1 MPFYQ
6 NCKLLIFVMLFALAS
21 LTAQATEFAMPEMMK
36 VGETAPVTTL
46 KNLALEPVEFPKAGK
61 YNLVFY
67 WSLFCHSC
75 LDEVPEVN
83 ARLAQINDE
92 RISAVFVSLDTER
105 MHKGL
110 INFCKRRN
118 LTLPVL
124 MEEIVDE
131 AYLSADKWGVVQTPS
146 AFIVDPEGTIVF
158 SHQGPLD
165 LDTYFADLKTMMN
178 SSDLEEK

>member
-1 MPFYQ
+1 MPFCQ
-6 NCKLLIFVMLFALAS
+6 SCKLLSLALLFAF
-21 LTAQATEFAMPEMMK
+21 TGFVAQASEFVMPEMLK

-46 KNLALEPVEFPKAGK
+46 KNLDLEPVEFPKAGS
-61 YNLVFY
+61 YSLVFY

-75 LDEVPEVN
+75 LGEIPEVN
-83 ARLAQINDE
+83 TRLSELDDE
-92 RISAVFVSLDTER
+92 RIGAFFVSLDTER

-110 INFCKRRN
+110 VNFCKRRN

-165 LDTYFADLKTMMN
+165 LDSYFADLKTMLNN
-178 SSDLEEK
+178 SELEEK